1 MKVKLNEFN
10 NDYLKEFELCVS
22 NIEDIFLEG
31 DVHINGSVSKVE
43 NEYIVEG
50 TYSANVKSSC
60 IRCLKD
66 IIIKLEKRNFYG
78 IFLNEE
84 DYQDYQ
90 NSLGKNEVMN
100 VDDYFK
106 ANNEEIDI
114 LEFVREQII
123 LDIPQYPKC
132 SGGCSDD
139 MYLKKYGEDQ
149 PDPRW
154 MGLLDVEIKN

>member
-1 MKVKLNEFN
+1 MKVKLNELN
-10 NDYLKEFELCVS
+10 NNNLKKFELCVS

-43 NEYIVEG
+43 NEYVVEG
-50 TYSANVKSSC
+50 IYSANIKTSC
-60 IRCLKD
+60 IRCLED
-66 IIIKLEKRNFYG
+66 IVIKLEKRNFYG

-84 DYQDYQ
+84 DYSNYQ
-90 NSLGKNEVMN
+90 NSLNGNEVMI

-106 ANNEEIDI
+106 ANDEEIDI

-139 MYLKKYGEDQ
+139 IYLRKYGEDQ
-149 PDPRW
+149 PDLRW
-154 MGLLDVEIKN
+154 MGLLDIEIKN